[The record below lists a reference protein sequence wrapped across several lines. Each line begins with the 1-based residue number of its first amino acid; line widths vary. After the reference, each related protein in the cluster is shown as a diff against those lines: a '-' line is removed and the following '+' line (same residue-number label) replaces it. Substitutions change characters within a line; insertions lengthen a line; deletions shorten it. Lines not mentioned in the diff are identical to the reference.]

1 MPDSI
6 YNIEKKLDSFNYD
19 ERTDALSKLCE
30 MARRSEITLPAP
42 TTATN
47 MHCHSFFSYN
57 SYGYSPSK
65 FAWLAGKAG
74 LAVAGVI
81 DFDVLDGADEF
92 LQAGQ
97 AVDLKTSAGLE
108 TRVFVPEFSD
118 KIINSPGQPG
128 IAYHIGVGFN
138 PKKLTGWVKNFL
150 TDLKKT
156 AQHRNRELTQRVNK
170 YLSPVELDFEKDVL
184 ILTPSDNPTE
194 RHICLAYARKAA
206 EIFGDKT
213 RMAKFWTEKL
223 AIDIKSS
230 DLPES
235 RELLNTIRTKTIKRG
250 GPGYVRPDA
259 GAFPTIRKTNEFFLA
274 AGAIPTLAWLDGT
287 SQAESNPEKLL
298 QVAVENGAAAVN
310 IIPDRNY
317 TPGVKD
323 EKLANLY
330 NFVDAAEK
338 MRLPII
344 VGTEMN
350 SPGQKFVDSFDTP
363 ELSPLVPVFLKG
375 AYIVYAH
382 SVLENASGLGY
393 TSQWAGKN
401 FPSAAEKNQFYHEL
415 GRTIQPRYENKLTG
429 LDENITPEQ
438 ILRKIR

>member
-118 KIINSPGQPG
+118 KIINSP
-128 IAYHIGVGFN
+128 
-138 PKKLTGWVKNFL
+138 
-150 TDLKKT
+150 
-156 AQHRNRELTQRVNK
+156 VNK

-350 SPGQKFVDSFDTP
+350 SPGQKFVDSFDTA